1 MNATPHNQPSNPWS
15 LPDCL
20 GAQVVHK
27 WCTSGAQV
35 VHKWCTSGAQVV
47 HKGSSQLSQLLNFSY
62 FSTFPCRNL
71 KYLSNHFETRNNE
84 TVMIYPRNSISAM
97 KKPMK
102 PFWRVAW
109 PRTESSLCPEF
120 SKCEIWR
127 NQSRRP
133 FANASTLLLHG
144 LCAERGLKCSKAGGS
159 KRIYTPL
166 SCKIKSKDWSLTE
179 AEINNG
185 STNSLGISWYIND
198 A

>member
-1 MNATPHNQPSNPWS
+1 MKPTW
-15 LPDCL
+15 LP
-20 GAQVVHK
+20 

-35 VHKWCTSGAQVV
+35 VHKWCTSGAQ
-47 HKGSSQLSQLLNFSY
+47 GF
-62 FSTFPCRNL
+62 FSTFSTSEFL
-71 KYLSNHFETRNNE
+71 TSQLFLEGIWSIFQILSKQETNE
-84 TVMIYPRNSISAM
+84 SVMIYPRNSISAM

-120 SKCEIWR
+120 STCEIWR

-159 KRIYTPL
+159 KRLIFDRSRNQQWQHQFPRYIMVYQW
-166 SCKIKSKDWSLTE
+166 CIMCISKVFK
-179 AEINNG
+179 
-185 STNSLGISWYIND
+185 GISQYYRRKFRS
-198 A
+198 